1 MKHTFAKR
9 FTALMLAAALAVPV
23 SAATQPVM
31 EVQASRSGP
40 IIRPELTVPAYDDS
54 TSACNAK
61 KIHSTLMKGKGI
73 TFQTGSIAVV
83 RSDVKKISGFNV
95 NIPYT
100 SRKRWNGWEG
110 GYIYTI
116 SAKDAKAYRNKIRQK
131 EAETRQKKAE
141 IRKGK
146 SSAVSSAS
154 ADLADQLHKSLRAK
168 KAFSFYTKGDPDKIC
183 KNLIPMVQAANR
195 LGVIFKYDTKK
206 MGDGYY
212 KVTISKDNA
221 ECYYYA
227 TGIMQEVSDGYY
239 VGKDLNEVFADDLA
253 DFNADLLDLYNEDL
267 EYAKEMF
274 GDGGAAIEP
283 FKPYTLE
290 EYLDYK
296 FSKACRIVM
305 HADSLND
312 VSDIVK
318 LWVISDCHMLDGA
331 NIKYDEAEG
340 GRYWHGYTDHQV
352 LKELY
357 NYEAIGTCG
366 EFAIADKVLFSWLGI
381 DVKVCEDYG
390 HAWVEGRAAN
400 SKGKVYDYKFDYE
413 LEVRG
418 TDGLSG
424 EFDKAGGSVEFIN

>member
-1 MKHTFAKR
+1 M
-9 FTALMLAAALAVPV
+9 
-23 SAATQPVM
+23 
-31 EVQASRSGP
+31 
-40 IIRPELTVPAYDDS
+40 
-54 TSACNAK
+54 NAK
-61 KIHSTLMKGKGI
+61 SADM
-73 TFQTGSIAVV
+73 Q
-83 RSDVKKISGFNV
+83 
-95 NIPYT
+95 
-100 SRKRWNGWEG
+100 
-110 GYIYTI
+110 
-116 SAKDAKAYRNKIRQK
+116 SAKA
-131 EAETRQKKAE
+131 
-141 IRKGK
+141 
-146 SSAVSSAS
+146 SAVSSAS

-331 NIKYDEAEG
+331 NIKYDEAER

-400 SKGKVYDYKFDYE
+400 SKGEMVEYKFDYE
-413 LEVRG
+413 INLRG
-418 TDGLSG
+418 KTTGNFGITSG
-424 EFDKAGGSVEFIN
+424 NNDLLN

>member
-1 MKHTFAKR
+1 MNHALIKR

-31 EVQASRSGP
+31 EVQAAS
-40 IIRPELTVPAYDDS
+40 IRLAD
-54 TSACNAK
+54 TSKAASV
-61 KIHSTLMKGKGI
+61 HQTLMQGKKVVITLKNGTSIFALKNAVMKQNGYGVVFSCTSKKVKGGR
-73 TFQTGSIAVV
+73 Q
-83 RSDVKKISGFNV
+83 
-95 NIPYT
+95 
-100 SRKRWNGWEG
+100 
-110 GYIYTI
+110 YTI
-116 SAKDAKAYRNKIRQK
+116 SAKQSRAYRDKVNAKSADMQSAKA
-131 EAETRQKKAE
+131 
-141 IRKGK
+141 
-146 SSAVSSAS
+146 SAVSSAS

-212 KVTISKDNA
+212 KVTVSKDNA

-239 VGKDLNEVFADDLA
+239 VGKDLNKVFADDLA

-267 EYAKEMF
+267 EWAKEML

-400 SKGKVYDYKFDYE
+400 SKGKMVEYKFDYE
-413 LEVRG
+413 INLRG
-418 TDGLSG
+418 KTTGNFGITSG
-424 EFDKAGGSVEFIN
+424 NNDLLN